1 MSEELEISYYQKRC
15 NAIGLTSE
23 RNILRIPESPGN
35 PNNKNTIDQPLL
47 AEDPKTGDILIPLY
61 DLNGKPCVFNKYG
74 TANKTGTTTASRTTY
89 IEVRRYKPGNE
100 RKTKDD
106 RLIKYDN
113 PKGAKTLP
121 WISPNIIEA
130 YRTKTEVNTLIITE
144 GYIKAIS
151 GYLNGLYIF
160 GLAGIQN
167 VKDKDTTTLHP
178 DILKAITE
186 LKVKN
191 VVLLY
196 DGDCNNIS
204 LTALSEGKDLYQ
216 RPHGFFTSARNICE
230 LLKDTRKNQEFD
242 IYFAHV
248 NSSELENQPKGLD
261 DLFESFPTE
270 FTDITKELTSFSR
283 TKNHYF
289 QKFNITFGL
298 SKVLNHLHIN
308 NQETFYT
315 FHNQTIGEREFIFN
329 GTKYQFNTEKNELK
343 TIIPGAAKNY
353 FRVGDHY
360 FEHLSVPDKNGQLE
374 MVYHRRMAGTI
385 TADHGRNFLQHV
397 PKYKAWCTKP
407 DHVNF
412 QAVINNCY
420 NRYKPFEHEPAPDSQ
435 DCPVILEF
443 LKHIFADQL
452 ELGLDYIQ
460 LLYQRPTQMLPILC
474 LVSKENNTGKSTFG
488 KLLKGIFK
496 GNMATIG
503 NADLENDFN
512 GGWAD
517 RLIICCEESFID
529 KKKTIEKIKALST
542 GDKIQ
547 INMKGVDQIEIDFFG
562 KFIFMSNN
570 EDNFLIANEHDE
582 RFWVR
587 RVPKAEKENTNLLDQ
602 MEEEI
607 PAFLS
612 YLNHRNMS
620 TKKESRMW
628 FAPALLRTDAL
639 KKLIDGNRSTA
650 EREIRAYIRHTMM
663 EYGFNEL
670 QYTLKFIVE
679 EILRKRYESN
689 YIERLINEKIH
700 IEKSPRTKRFKFPV
714 VKNEFLSGNEYEERI
729 ILNAGLGKPYIF
741 KAANFLN
748 QAELEALELC
758 DQADQLKVY
767 NAGSATQLSISA
779 DAAPGIFNNNSE
791 DSF

>member
-1 MSEELEISYYQKRC
+1 MSEAPEISYFLQRC
-15 NAIGLTSE
+15 NAIGLTPD
-23 RNILRIPESPGN
+23 NNKLLVPESPAVPGT
-35 PNNKNTIDQPLL
+35 KFIEWPLL
-47 AEDPKTGDILIPLY
+47 AEDEKTGDVLIPLY
-61 DLNGKPCVFNKYG
+61 DIKGKPAVFNKYG
-74 TANKTGTTTASRTTY
+74 TAAQSGTTTASRTTP

-106 RLIKYDN
+106 KTIKYDN

-130 YRTKTEVNTLIITE
+130 YRTKTPVNTIIITE

-151 GYLNGLYIF
+151 GYLNGLHIF

-167 VKDKDTTTLHP
+167 VKDKDTATLHP
-178 DILKAITE
+178 DILAVITE
-186 LKVKN
+186 LKVEN

-196 DGDCNNIS
+196 DGDCTSIS
-204 LTALSEGKDLYQ
+204 LTALTEGKDLYQ
-216 RPHGFFTSARNICE
+216 RPAGFFTSARNLCE
-230 LLKDTRKNQEFD
+230 LLKDYRKNDEFD
-242 IYFAHV
+242 VYFAHV
-248 NSSELENQPKGLD
+248 NSTELEGDPKGLD
-261 DLFESFPTE
+261 DLYTVFNTE
-270 FTDITKELTSFSR
+270 VTAITKELISFSKQ
-283 TKNHYF
+283 KNNYF
-289 QKFNITFGL
+289 YKFNITHGL
-298 SKVLNHLHIN
+298 SKVLQHLHIST
-308 NQETFYT
+308 QETFYT
-315 FHNQTIGEREFIFN
+315 FHNQIIKDKPFVFH
-329 GTKYQFNTEKNELK
+329 GTKYQYDTEKSELK
-343 TIIPGAAKNY
+343 TIIPGAAKCY

-374 MVYHRRMAGTI
+374 MVYHRRMSSTI
-385 TADHGRNFLQHV
+385 TSDHGKNILQHV

-420 NRYKPFEHEPAPDSQ
+420 NRYKPFEHEPADSA
-435 DCPVILEF
+435 DCPITLDF
-443 LKHIFADQL
+443 LKHIFAEQL
-452 ELGLDYIQ
+452 EIGLDYIQ

-517 RLIICCEESFID
+517 RLVICCEESFID

-587 RVPKAEKENTNLLDQ
+587 RVPKAEKEITNLLEQ

-607 PAFLS
+607 PAFLC
-612 YLNHRNMS
+612 YLNRRNFS

-628 FAPALLRTDAL
+628 FAPAILKTDAL
-639 KKLIDGNRSTA
+639 KKLIEGNKSTA
-650 EREIRAYIRHTMM
+650 EREIRMYIRHTML

-670 QYTLKFIVE
+670 QYTLKFIIE
-679 EILRKRYESN
+679 EVLRKRYESN
-689 YIERLINEKIH
+689 YIERLFNEKIRVH
-700 IEKSPRTKRFKFPV
+700 KTTKTVRFTYPVIKS
-714 VKNEFLSGNEYEERI
+714 EYSGNGNEDKI
-729 ILNAGLGKPYIF
+729 FINKGLGKPYIF
-741 KAANFLN
+741 KASDFLSASEI
-748 QAELEALELC
+748 AELELC
-758 DQADQLKVY
+758 DEAKRVGQDAEQAGLNIPAEV
-767 NAGSATQLSISA
+767 
-779 DAAPGIFNNNSE
+779 APGIVSNNE
-791 DSF
+791 ITDSF